1 MPIKKISIKEWEKL
15 GLPTNTTTLH
25 IGPYF
30 KWDRKNKKF
39 EKPKIV
45 VTRNV
50 KKVIKNDWNKIGSVI
65 YTASLL
71 LISSYFF

>member
-1 MPIKKISIKEWEKL
+1 MLMPIKKISIKEWEKL

-39 EKPKIV
+39 EKPKLVI
-45 VTRNV
+45 TRTI
-50 KKVIKNDWNKIGSVI
+50 KKKNK
-65 YTASLL
+65 
-71 LISSYFF
+71 

>member
-1 MPIKKISIKEWEKL
+1 MPIKKISINEWKKL

-39 EKPKIV
+39 EKPKL
-45 VTRNV
+45 
-50 KKVIKNDWNKIGSVI
+50 VIKHSGKKNK
-65 YTASLL
+65 
-71 LISSYFF
+71 

>member
-39 EKPKIV
+39 EKPKLVI
-45 VTRNV
+45 TRTI
-50 KKVIKNDWNKIGSVI
+50 KKKRISNFND
-65 YTASLL
+65 Y
-71 LISSYFF
+71 